1 VSAAPSFDLGG
12 RRALVTGATKG
23 IGRDAAVMLA
33 RAGADVFVTGRDA
46 ADLREVEDEV
56 RAIGGRAGSAP
67 AELGRP
73 EHVEQLAA
81 RAHEAFGG
89 IDVLVNNAALTY
101 VEPFLETRWDHW
113 DEILDVDLRA
123 PVFLAREVARKMVA
137 DGRPG
142 SIVNVSSVAGL
153 AAIEGHTAYAAAKAG
168 LLMATKTMA
177 LELAPANVRVN
188 AICPTV
194 ILTPM
199 GERVWG
205 DPAKGDPMRVKI
217 PLGRFGH
224 PPDISHAILYLASD
238 LSGMVTGTELVIDGG
253 FTAV

>member
-1 VSAAPSFDLGG
+1 MTPAPAFDFHG

-23 IGRDAAVMLA
+23 IGRDAAVQLA
-33 RAGADVFVTGRDA
+33 WCGADVFMTGRDPEA
-46 ADLREVEDEV
+46 LREVEDEV
-56 RAIGGRAGSAP
+56 RAAGRRAASAV
-67 AELGRP
+67 AELARAEDVLG
-73 EHVEQLAA
+73 LAA
-81 RAHEAFGG
+81 RAHAELGP
-89 IDVLVNNAALTY
+89 IDVLVNNAGLTH
-101 VEPFLETRWDHW
+101 VEPFLDTTWEHW

-123 PVFLAREVARKMVA
+123 PVFLAREVARSMVE

-142 SIVNVSSVAGL
+142 AIVNVSSVAGL
-153 AAIEGHTAYAAAKAG
+153 AAIDGHTAYSAAKAG

-199 GERVWG
+199 GEEVWG
-205 DPAKGDPMRVKI
+205 DPAKGDPMRAKI

-224 PPDISHAILYLASD
+224 PHDISHAILYLASD
-238 LSGMVTGTELVIDGG
+238 LSGMVTGTHLVVDGG
-253 FTAV
+253 YTAV